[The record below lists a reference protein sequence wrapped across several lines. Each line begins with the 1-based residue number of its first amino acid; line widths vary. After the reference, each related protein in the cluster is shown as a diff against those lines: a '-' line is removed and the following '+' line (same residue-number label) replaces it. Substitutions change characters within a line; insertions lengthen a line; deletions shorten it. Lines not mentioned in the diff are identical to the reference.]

1 MVRRKYHDVNKLY
14 LMNRGNHKPN
24 NYLKKYLYKSL
35 TQHRG
40 CQRHDAVVGPAFGP
54 HPLGMQPIPIEKVVQ
69 IG

>member
-1 MVRRKYHDVNKLY
+1 MQKLALSILFILIKNKI
-14 LMNRGNHKPN
+14 K
-24 NYLKKYLYKSL
+24 KSL